1 MKEKN
6 IAKKAMKK
14 FVQRLMN
21 SPMRVAFYL
30 MKIQIC
36 KFQKKKYFFFYILAS
51 YKMLIKDL
59 VFTPNSQKIHEL
71 FFVL

>member
-1 MKEKN
+1 MKEQN
-6 IAKKAMKK
+6 MAQKAVKK

-36 KFQKKKYFFFYILAS
+36 KFQKKNIFFDILAS

>member
-36 KFQKKKYFFFYILAS
+36 KFQKKNIFFLHFGFI
-51 YKMLIKDL
+51 
-59 VFTPNSQKIHEL
+59 
-71 FFVL
+71 